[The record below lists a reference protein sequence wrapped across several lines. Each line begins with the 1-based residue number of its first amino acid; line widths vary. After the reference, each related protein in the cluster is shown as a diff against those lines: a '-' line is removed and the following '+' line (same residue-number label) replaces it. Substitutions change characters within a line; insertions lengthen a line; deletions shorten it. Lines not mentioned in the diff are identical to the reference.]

1 MAPWRG
7 VLTRLIHS
15 VRKSAVYREEGLTM
29 QDPVCGMTVE
39 PHQAAGTDVYNGTT
53 YAFCSRHCLEKFRA
67 DPAQYVAPAHDPHAG
82 TPAAGTGVAVPMAPR
97 IVGAGARTC
106 AIRGRA
112 LELPH

>member
-67 DPAQYVAPAHDPHAG
+67 DPAQYVAPAHDTHAG
-82 TPAAGTGVAVPMAPR
+82 TPAAGMGDTCPQHPAWRQEGL
-97 IVGAGARTC
+97 GAGTLW
-106 AIRGRA
+106 GM
-112 LELPH
+112 